1 MTVHTPWPGLIA
13 AYRDR
18 LPIGENWQPVTLR
31 EGGTPLLPA
40 ARLSELTGC
49 TVHLKVEGL
58 NPTGSFK
65 DRGMTMA
72 VTDALAR
79 GQRAVLCASTGNTS
93 ASAAAYAAKA
103 GITCAVLI
111 PQGKIAM
118 GKLAQA
124 VIHGARIIQVDGN
137 FDDCLELARKTTADY
152 PTIALVNSVNPVRIE
167 GQKTAAFEIVDAL
180 GTAPDIHALPVGN
193 AGNITA
199 YWRGYN
205 EYHRDGLS
213 DRLPKML
220 GAQAAGAAPLV
231 NGAPVANPETIATAI
246 RIGSPASWSGA
257 VAAQQESGG
266 KFLAVTDEEI
276 LNAYRLV
283 ASSEGVF
290 VEPASAASIAGLL
303 KSVADGWVAKGST
316 VVCTVTGN
324 GLKDPDNALSGMPE
338 VTPIPVR
345 RVPSPR
351 RWNWRERGAAR
362 GAGHHGP
369 GARIECEPGPG
380 LRQPRDRTVAVRRD
394 RGQYNRIRSQGG
406 RRGSGRRRGS
416 ARR

>member
-18 LPIGENWQPVTLR
+18 LPIGDNWKPVTLR

-167 GQKTAAFEIVDAL
+167 GQKTAAFEIMDAL

-205 EYHRDGLS
+205 EYYRDGLS

-303 KSVADGWVAKGST
+303 KSVADGWVPKGST

-338 VTPIPVR
+338 VTPIPVQA
-345 RVPSPR
+345 S
-351 RWNWRERGAAR
+351 A
-362 GAGHHGP
+362 
-369 GARIECEPGPG
+369 
-380 LRQPRDRTVAVRRD
+380 VAE
-394 RGQYNRIRSQGG
+394 
-406 RRGSGRRRGS
+406 
-416 ARR
+416 ALELA

>member
-167 GQKTAAFEIVDAL
+167 GQKTAAFEIMDAL

-205 EYHRDGLS
+205 EYYRDGLS

-303 KSVADGWVAKGST
+303 KSVADGWVPKGST

-338 VTPIPVR
+338 VTPIPVQA
-345 RVPSPR
+345 S
-351 RWNWRERGAAR
+351 A
-362 GAGHHGP
+362 
-369 GARIECEPGPG
+369 
-380 LRQPRDRTVAVRRD
+380 VAE
-394 RGQYNRIRSQGG
+394 
-406 RRGSGRRRGS
+406 
-416 ARR
+416 ALELA